1 MATSAEVQPP
11 RKLVLVVAAALLNS
25 EGEVLLAQ
33 RPKGK
38 PMAGLWEFPGGKIDP
53 GETPEGALVRELR
66 EELTVEVEEQN
77 LLPLTFASH
86 AYDSFNLLM
95 PLYVC
100 RDWAGVP
107 SGAEGQKLAWVDSTK
122 LGTYEMPAADIPLIG
137 PVQSA
142 MKEIND
148 VGK

>member
-33 RPKGK
+33 
-38 PMAGLWEFPGGKIDP
+38 IDP

-66 EELTVEVEEQN
+66 EELTGRDKQLIMKESGLAKAILVLKSEMHALVTAVEVEEQN

-86 AYDSFNLLM
+86 AYD
-95 PLYVC
+95 
-100 RDWAGVP
+100 R
-107 SGAEGQKLAWVDSTK
+107 
-122 LGTYEMPAADIPLIG
+122 
-137 PVQSA
+137 
-142 MKEIND
+142 
-148 VGK
+148 